1 MSTQSHLQQNNQLQT
16 TSAVPVDIVLPFTA
30 LNHTS
35 LPIAGGKAANLGE
48 FTQAGLPVPPGFCVT
63 TSAYELVAEGAD
75 LESILAK
82 LAAPRPDDTAQLAEL
97 AEAARTS
104 LLAISMPDTVARAI

>member
-30 LNHTS
+30 INHTS
-35 LPIAGGKAANLGE
+35 LPIAGGKGANLGE
-48 FTQAGLPVPPGFCVT
+48 LTQAGLPVPPGFCVT

-75 LESILAK
+75 LESILADPSLAPSLPLRMTL
-82 LAAPRPDDTAQLAEL
+82 LAATRPDDTADP
-97 AEAARTS
+97 S
-104 LLAISMPDTVARAI
+104 LSPSIPQG

>member
-30 LNHTS
+30 INHTS

-48 FTQAGLPVPPGFCVT
+48 LTQAGLPVPPGFCVT

-82 LAAPRPDDTAQLAEL
+82 QSGNLESCAKKLLDTANPNGGVDNSTVILARYDG
-97 AEAARTS
+97 A
-104 LLAISMPDTVARAI
+104 

>member
-1 MSTQSHLQQNNQLQT
+1 MSIQSHEQQNSELQVKEMEI
-16 TSAVPVDIVLPFTA
+16 ALPFA
-30 LNHTS
+30 AIDRSS
-35 LPIAGGKAANLGE
+35 LSIAGGKAANLGE
-48 FTQAGLPVPPGFCVT
+48 LTQAGLPVPPGFCVT

-82 LAAPRPDDTAQLAEL
+82 LAATRPDDTAQLAEL

-104 LLAISMPDTVARAI
+104 LLATPMLDTIAEAITE